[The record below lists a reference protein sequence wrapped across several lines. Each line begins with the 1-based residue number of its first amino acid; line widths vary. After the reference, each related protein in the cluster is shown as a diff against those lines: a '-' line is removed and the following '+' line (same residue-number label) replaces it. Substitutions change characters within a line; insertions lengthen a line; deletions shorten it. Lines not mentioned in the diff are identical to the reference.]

1 MTPKLEVRIA
11 DPFGADAKRLI
22 DQLSAELAA
31 MYPEDT
37 AAGAGDFDPSDVAGP
52 DGRFVIAWLGDRA
65 VGCAALR
72 PMEPG
77 VVEFKRL
84 YVEPDVRSQG
94 ISRELLK
101 CLEQLSRELGY
112 TRARAETGLR
122 QPRSVSLLQS
132 AGYQRISNYG
142 IYIGNALSLCFEKH
156 VGQLDA

>member
-1 MTPKLEVRIA
+1 MTSELKIRIA
-11 DPFGADAKRLI
+11 DPHGDDAKRLI
-22 DQLSAELAA
+22 AQLSTELAA

-37 AAGAGDFDPSDVAGP
+37 SAGAGAFKPADVTGP

-84 YVEPDVRSQG
+84 YVEPEVRSRG

-101 CLEQLSRELGY
+101 SLEQFSRELGY
-112 TRARAETGLR
+112 SQARAETGLR
-122 QPRSVSLLQS
+122 QPRSMSLLES
-132 AGYQRISNYG
+132 AGYQRIPNFG
-142 IYIGNALSLCFEKH
+142 IYVGNALSVCFEKN
-156 VGQLDA
+156 LT